1 MADSNQRA
9 NLVACCL
16 LILSIPRRNK
26 VEMFHKNTASTGIWS
41 RNLMQGTTFLFRF
54 FFSRYNAYRWYE
66 HFCIFF
72 FFSASAASRPNFFP
86 INGIKVMISGTAIDC
101 FDRLSRVRAFPYG
114 RFKIYSIVPI
124 VSIELNSIQ
133 AIEVIPVVQVVCDR
147 AGSFL
152 AYDRPVETIGTIR
165 TIRSILWKP
174 GFFHPN
180 CHLILEPLDNV

>member
-1 MADSNQRA
+1 
-9 NLVACCL
+9 
-16 LILSIPRRNK
+16 
-26 VEMFHKNTASTGIWS
+26 
-41 RNLMQGTTFLFRF
+41 
-54 FFSRYNAYRWYE
+54 
-66 HFCIFF
+66 
-72 FFSASAASRPNFFP
+72 
-86 INGIKVMISGTAIDC
+86 MISGTAIDC